1 MLFLTLVISSAT
13 LTIIGILAAVI
24 LGTAVLSTGIL
35 VKKWW
40 VGMIE
45 WMNFVPLIGSCPQY
59 LAPIGRLWLSALSR
73 NGEKQQCQYAN
84 IFEPIWQHFHNGA
97 LVLLLTFASQL
108 PKLSWIKMK
117 MCYIQFVPLLL
128 KTNGSQKKLKIENSR
143 RAFFCHYQREFFSIF
158 NFEKKGIVK
167 LFYKTID

>member
-45 WMNFVPLIGSCPQY
+45 WMNFVPLIGSCLQY
-59 LAPIGRLWLSALSR
+59 LAPIGRFWLSALSR

-128 KTNGSQKKLKIENSR
+128 KTIGSQKKIENCW

>member
-59 LAPIGRLWLSALSR
+59 LAPIGRFWLSALSR

-128 KTNGSQKKLKIENSR
+128 KTNGSQKK
-143 RAFFCHYQREFFSIF
+143 
-158 NFEKKGIVK
+158 
-167 LFYKTID
+167 

>member
-59 LAPIGRLWLSALSR
+59 LAPIGRFWLSALSR

-128 KTNGSQKKLKIENSR
+128 KTNGSQKNIKCKIVEEHSFVIINKKRSFQ
-143 RAFFCHYQREFFSIF
+143 FFF
-158 NFEKKGIVK
+158 
-167 LFYKTID
+167 